1 MKFEWNEEK
10 RKSNLSKHGLDFKD
24 AAYVFDGV
32 TFTLE
37 DNRFIY
43 GEQRFITIGMLK
55 SIVVV
60 IAHTEKNDM
69 IRVISMRK
77 ASKNEEKIYY
87 RGFSDGLE
95 SH

>member
-10 RKSNLSKHGLDFKD
+10 RKSNLIKHGLDFKD
-24 AAYVFDGV
+24 AEFVFEGL

-43 GEQRFITIGMLK
+43 DEQRFITIGILK

-60 IAHTEKNDM
+60 IAHTERNDM